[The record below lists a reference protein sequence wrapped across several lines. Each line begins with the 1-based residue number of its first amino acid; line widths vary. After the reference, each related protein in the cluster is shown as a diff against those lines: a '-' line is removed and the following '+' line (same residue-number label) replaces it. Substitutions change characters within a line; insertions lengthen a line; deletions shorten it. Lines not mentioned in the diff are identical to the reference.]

1 MDKKEN
7 LVVKIVLPIL
17 CFFLGFAIMYGI
29 MYKYPSVVTNTV
41 TRVEKDVTITDTGI
55 AEAVDKV
62 YDAVVVVTTYKNNK
76 AYSSGTGFV
85 YKEDN
90 SYGYILTNY
99 HVIDGTDKVNVQ
111 FTNGDNVETTV
122 VGYDKYSDIA
132 VLKVSRKNIIEVAQI
147 GSSKDMRVGD
157 TTFAVGA
164 PIDSVYS
171 WTVTRGILSGKNRM
185 VEVSNSDYVM
195 KVLQTDAAIN
205 NGNSGGPLCNANGEV
220 IGITSMKLI
229 AEAVEGIGFA
239 INIEDAINVANLIEK
254 GETVTHPYLGV
265 QMYNVSDAYYSRDY
279 NYYFQKYNITS
290 GVLVYSVTKNSPA
303 DKAGLLKDDVVIA
316 LDGKEVKSIAYLR
329 YYLYEHTAGDK
340 ITLTINRAG
349 ETKTVNVTLGLE

>member
-1 MDKKEN
+1 MNKNEN
-7 LVVKIVLPIL
+7 LVVKIVLPIF

-29 MYKYPSVVTNTV
+29 MKKYPTIVTDTV

-55 AEAVDKV
+55 AEAVEKV
-62 YDAVVVVTTYKNNK
+62 YDAVVVVTTYKNNN

-85 YKEDN
+85 YKEDA

-99 HVIDGTDKVNVQ
+99 HVIEGTDRVNVQ
-111 FTNGDNVETTV
+111 FTNGTNVETTV

-132 VLKVSRKNIIEVAQI
+132 VLKISRKHVIEVAQI

-185 VEVSNSDYVM
+185 VEVSKSDYVM
-195 KVLQTDAAIN
+195 RVLQTDAAIN

-239 INIEDAINVANLIEK
+239 INIEDAISVASLIEK
-254 GETVTHPYLGV
+254 GEQVTHPYLGV
-265 QMYNVSDAYYSRDY
+265 QMYNVSDAYYNRDY

-316 LDGKEVKSIAYLR
+316 INGKDVSSIGYLR
-329 YYLYEHTAGDK
+329 YYLYEYSAGDK
-340 ITLTINRAG
+340 ITLTVNRAG
-349 ETKTVNVTLGLE
+349 EIKTISVILGSE